1 MCAGSVWGQTLPQPY
16 LFLFCSFSGT
26 WRGSMT
32 ENAPIPP
39 KRAFSR
45 FLPLAVLVAGLGAFF
60 ALGLDRYVTLD
71 TLRDNR
77 QLLSGWVAENWA
89 LAAVIYVIAYIA
101 MVAFSLPG
109 GLVATLTGGFLFGTL
124 FGGLLTIFGATI
136 GATAIFLAAKT
147 ALGDVLR
154 AKAGPGLRRIEQ
166 GFGENAFSY
175 MLVLRLVPLFPF
187 FLVNLAPAFLGV
199 PLRTYVIAT
208 FFGIM
213 PATFVFASL
222 GNGLG
227 SVFDAGREPDLGL
240 IMEPQIIGPIL
251 ALALLALVPVIYRR
265 ISARK
270 NLPENAA

>member
-1 MCAGSVWGQTLPQPY
+1 
-16 LFLFCSFSGT
+16 
-26 WRGSMT
+26 MT
-32 ENAPIPP
+32 ESAPETR
-39 KRAFSR
+39 KGALRR
-45 FLPLAVLVAGLGAFF
+45 FLPLAILLAGLGVFF

-77 QLLSGWVAENWA
+77 QALTGWVAENWA
-89 LAAVIYVIAYIA
+89 LAALIYVIAYIA

-124 FGGLLTIFGATI
+124 FGGLLTIFGATV

-147 ALGDVLR
+147 ALGDALR

-227 SVFDAGREPDLGL
+227 AVFDAGREPDLGL
-240 IMEPQIIGPIL
+240 ITEPQIIGPIL

-265 ISARK
+265 FAGKK
-270 NLPENAA
+270 NLPDGAA